1 VLYGNGTWA
10 TLPSQ
15 VFTTS
20 GSNAYFIGGKLG
32 VGRDNPQYVLDVL
45 GTSRIGKTILTD
57 SLLGNAKISGNT
69 SIRGNA
75 SISGNTA
82 ITGSISV
89 SSLGGNS
96 GGSFVYADSL
106 GNIVARPFNPGTNI
120 LLCTPQSPWMIGGNK
135 LGSVV
140 NAVIGTC
147 DNHDFVMET
156 NSAEKMRITTTGNV
170 GIGTNSPT
178 GLFHINNSSTSLSPL
193 VITGVPTFGTG
204 DTRLFEVKP
213 DGSVYSREIFVQVTD
228 FPDYVF
234 KKGYKLMPLDEVEK
248 YYKANQH
255 LPEVPSE
262 KEIVENGLN
271 IGDMNKV
278 LLKKIEELTLY
289 TVDLEK
295 KLKAL
300 EEKINK

>member
-1 VLYGNGTWA
+1 
-10 TLPSQ
+10 
-15 VFTTS
+15 
-20 GSNAYFIGGKLG
+20 
-32 VGRDNPQYVLDVL
+32 
-45 GTSRIGKTILTD
+45 
-57 SLLGNAKISGNT
+57 
-69 SIRGNA
+69 
-75 SISGNTA
+75 
-82 ITGSISV
+82 
-89 SSLGGNS
+89 
-96 GGSFVYADSL
+96 
-106 GNIVARPFNPGTNI
+106 
-120 LLCTPQSPWMIGGNK
+120 MIGGNK